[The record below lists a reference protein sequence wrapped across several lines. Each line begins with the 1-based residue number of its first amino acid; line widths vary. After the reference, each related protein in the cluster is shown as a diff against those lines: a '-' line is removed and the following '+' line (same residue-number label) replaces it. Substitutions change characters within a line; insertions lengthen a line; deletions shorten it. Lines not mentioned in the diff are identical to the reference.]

1 MHYLSL
7 RSWSKTSDVNHFSKT
22 KEEQNQTLYSP
33 SPAADSCK
41 GAITSSIWS
50 SFVVNINNDNTG
62 DDSVRTSKTRLPFFV
77 KMETGWE
84 DTDEDDLPFIE
95 PAEASLGISISLSE
109 STWREVLLGEGD
121 AWEKTIRSHKE
132 NERSKPG
139 VKAV

>member
-7 RSWSKTSDVNHFSKT
+7 RSWSKTSDLNHFSKT

-33 SPAADSCK
+33 SPAVDSSK

-50 SFVVNINNDNTG
+50 SFVVNINDVNTC
-62 DDSVRTSKTRLPFFV
+62 DDSVGTSKTRLPFFV
-77 KMETGWE
+77 KMETGCE
-84 DTDEDDLPFIE
+84 DIIDDLPFIE
-95 PAEASLGISISLSE
+95 PAEASLGISSSLSE

-132 NERSKPG
+132 NERSKTG
-139 VKAV
+139 VQAV